1 MGGDIVVRNGYWCC
15 IGVVGVTPGD
25 AGGANCC
32 GGEFAATWGIMLVN
46 KLSPTSCMMSA
57 MVDDWGSILLEPRK
71 ARPADATS
79 FFASA
84 SSFLIVAARSM
95 TTMVVFVVA
104 PSCVR
109 AFSMA
114 VMRLSMDVRNCWIIE
129 LLANLVEEAIDQ
141 LV

>member
-1 MGGDIVVRNGYWCC
+1 VGGDIVVQNGYWCC
-15 IGVVGVTPGD
+15 LSAVGVTPDD

-32 GGEFAATWGIMLVN
+32 GGEFAATWGIMPMN
-46 KLSPTSCMMSA
+46 KLSLTSCMMSA
-57 MVDDWGSILLEPRK
+57 MVDDWGSILLELRK
-71 ARPADATS
+71 ARPADATA

-104 PSCVR
+104 SSCVP

-114 VMRLSMDVRNCWIIE
+114 VMRLSMDVRNYWIIE
-129 LLANLVEEAIDQ
+129 LLADLVEEAIDQ
-141 LV
+141 LA